1 MSTPRSAGT
10 TEARATSHQS
20 PIRRMLAFVGF
31 TALATA
37 AIVQVSSSPANAIS
51 YSPTFSTVTSTGIPS
66 STGTVGTVNF
76 TISTTNGMTNMNL
89 ASSAFVPSGPSLLA
103 GFSVRSLNNVPVA
116 FSGAVENPAFYLQ
129 DFPDAGS
136 QPASYTLSSTGGSC
150 TWSILSGLTG
160 ASLSGNTLTKAP
172 AQSGP
177 SNGIL
182 LCTGTVTGMTMETV
196 GATSNTLFKVA
207 IATLAEIVPTTTTT
221 VPASEDPVAPTFTG

>member
-1 MSTPRSAGT
+1 MASFEISTHRGSTTKPRAL
-10 TEARATSHQS
+10 
-20 PIRRMLAFVGF
+20 RRVLALVGS
-31 TALATA
+31 TALLTA
-37 AIVQVSSSPANAIS
+37 AIMQASSSPANAIS
-51 YSPTFSTVTSTGIPS
+51 YSPTFSTMTSLSIPS
-66 STGTVGTVNF
+66 ATGTVGTVNF

-89 ASSAFVPSGPSLLA
+89 ASSAFVPSGPSLLG
-103 GFSVRSLNNVPVA
+103 GFSIRSLNNVPVA

-129 DFPDAGS
+129 DFPDAAT
-136 QPASYTLSSTGGSC
+136 QPSSYTLSSTGGSC

-177 SNGIL
+177 SDGIL

-207 IATLAEIVPTTTTT
+207 IATLAEIVPTTTT
-221 VPASEDPVAPTFTG
+221 VPASEDPATPTFTG